1 MRRVPFE
8 RILSV
13 RLLKHVAGGC
23 AAPVQGEIPVGI
35 AQIVAAERETAGA
48 VARSGAGGAD
58 AEGRI
63 AIAAEVIFIG
73 KSPFGLSLYFP
84 PQILEITFFEN
95 RIVLQHIYTLEAVD
109 KPLLIVQVR
118 RHGLIEPSAIF
129 PILFRFSSDSHFKN
143 PVLFFSSKFISV
155 FAGTS
160 FSKRRSIG
168 VENRSF
174 RMSLT

>member
-23 AAPVQGEIPVGI
+23 AAPVQGEVPVGI

-63 AIAAEVIFIG
+63 AVAAEVIVRAAASETIC
-73 KSPFGLSLYFP
+73 PFD
-84 PQILEITFFEN
+84 T
-95 RIVLQHIYTLEAVD
+95 VTAVT
-109 KPLLIVQVR
+109 
-118 RHGLIEPSAIF
+118 PSA
-129 PILFRFSSDSHFKN
+129 P
-143 PVLFFSSKFISV
+143 PVCV
-155 FAGTS
+155 RA
-160 FSKRRSIG
+160 
-168 VENRSF
+168 
-174 RMSLT
+174 